1 MWRTLWLLWTAVILC
16 VTTMP
21 WSNFKGHS
29 HWANIGWIPFYDP
42 PLTLFDILANLL
54 LFVPFGFS
62 YSRFRQKQPRSA
74 IWLRVVILAAVLSTS
89 VEFFQ
94 VFCHNRIPST
104 TDVCSN
110 IIGAAMGTAL
120 ALKGHNPS

>member
-54 LFVPFGFS
+54 LFVPFGFC
-62 YSRFRQKQPRSA
+62 YVRFRQSRQRA
-74 IWLRVVILAAVLSTS
+74 ATWLRPVLLAGLLSAS

-94 VFCHNRIPST
+94 VFCHNRISST
-104 TDVCSN
+104 TDLCSN
-110 IIGAAMGTAL
+110 IIGAAIGTAL
-120 ALKGHNPS
+120 ALKGRKPS

>member
-1 MWRTLWLLWTAVILC
+1 
-16 VTTMP
+16 MP

-29 HWANIGWIPFYDP
+29 HWDSVRWIPFYDP
-42 PLTLFDILANLL
+42 PHTLFDILANLL

-62 YSRFRQKQPRSA
+62 YVQSRKKQQKPA
-74 IWLRVVILAAVLSTS
+74 TWLRTVILAAVLSAS

-110 IIGAAMGTAL
+110 IMGAVVGTAL
-120 ALKGHNPS
+120 ALKVHNPS